1 MVFHSCMSFLL
12 LHWSFR
18 KYWLNALC
26 RSSKCLHISLCN
38 IKKEHFL
45 SYHWPHQ
52 KYLLVAGSCQVH
64 DGTHKPSTILIFT
77 LEVHILSLAT
87 YTASCFPRSDR
98 LTLFAFE
105 NMSAKYPSLNNHH
118 VSVGCSFYV
127 KKKMAFGENRQFQLI
142 TRMLTREPLLQQTSY
157 LSYNVRAYTNTSLS
171 VFLQEL
177 IKLVIFTASSRTFQ
191 DEAGIFYCPHVV
203 MRNTMMTGT
212 IWCHSLDSC

>member
-1 MVFHSCMSFLL
+1 MKNLKQCQWTLCIIHSNPFFLTLWLILFTHAWFGNSCMVFHSCMSFLL

-77 LEVHILSLAT
+77 LEVHILSLAA

-127 KKKMAFGENRQFQLI
+127 KKKN
-142 TRMLTREPLLQQTSY
+142 
-157 LSYNVRAYTNTSLS
+157 
-171 VFLQEL
+171 
-177 IKLVIFTASSRTFQ
+177 
-191 DEAGIFYCPHVV
+191 GI
-203 MRNTMMTGT
+203 
-212 IWCHSLDSC
+212 WWK